1 MFWTWTYL
9 WTVST
14 EVIVNID
21 VQYSDCIASV
31 SIALIIYLIDNETH
45 FTSQIIF
52 TADVLC

>member
-1 MFWTWTYL
+1 M
-9 WTVST
+9 
-14 EVIVNID
+14 VNIY

-31 SIALIIYLIDNETH
+31 SFVLIIYFMDYETH

>member
-9 WTVST
+9 WTVTT

-31 SIALIIYLIDNETH
+31 SIALTINFIDYETH
-45 FTSQIIF
+45 FTSHFIF